1 MYSRDTL
8 RNRCFDRDFFQC
20 DILDAAPKDDMSS
33 MEHPIF
39 SLSTKPDTIVEL
51 SSKKV
56 KENNPNTLRLLETQ
70 IKSTDR
76 QIDNLVY
83 DLSPEEIELVEQ
95 STS

>member
-1 MYSRDTL
+1 VPNKLGGYRRFSAVCVNEIPIRTI
-8 RNRCFDRDFFQC
+8 NFDN
-20 DILDAAPKDDMSS
+20 PDDNAKCKKVV
-33 MEHPIF
+33 
-39 SLSTKPDTIVEL
+39 SLVEL